1 MEADTPWDDIPSEN
15 EAKDDSES
23 MGSQPVIVGQLE
35 PSSPEPT
42 PMTGA
47 PTDFGPMLTGTTELP
62 PGQMIYLQGA
72 PSGAAKIVGILVVI
86 YGVFGIGSA
95 ALNMLTTM
103 GMGSSQMLFLALDGV
118 AIGVSIATIVG
129 GVMLTR
135 YERRAIPLLIIAIF
149 VSTIAGGVQLSM
161 VDTIYEEMLENGDLT
176 QDEYDLVMENNG
188 LVQGIGLF
196 FVAFCGGFCAL
207 IVAIPLMVSNNGLDN
222 SKLFG

>member
-35 PSSPEPT
+35 HSSPEPT

-72 PSGAAKIVGILVVI
+72 PSGAAKIVGILVII

-188 LVQGIGLF
+188 LVQFAGLF